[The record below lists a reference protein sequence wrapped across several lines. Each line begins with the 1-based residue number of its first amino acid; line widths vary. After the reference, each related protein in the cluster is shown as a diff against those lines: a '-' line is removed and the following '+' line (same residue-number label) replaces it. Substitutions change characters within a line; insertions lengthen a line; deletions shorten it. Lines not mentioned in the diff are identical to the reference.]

1 MYGYPIR
8 DQRSPK
14 PRGLD
19 YTSTCLVQNGG
30 DRDCLF
36 RRDPWY
42 YAKQCPLFGNVQQGA
57 TGEVL
62 VTKAKHKLQYMYYK
76 TSPTPKQGLPNVHLD
91 EGRLY
96 RWTPLGAIRN
106 PRTGKLRQKH
116 GKTITQDEIQRN
128 ITSEEPR
135 PLSPKSRASKRQ
147 FRACITATNTE
158 YITAITRG
166 GRYGGD

>member
-1 MYGYPIR
+1 M
-8 DQRSPK
+8 
-14 PRGLD
+14 
-19 YTSTCLVQNGG
+19 
-30 DRDCLF
+30 
-36 RRDPWY
+36 
-42 YAKQCPLFGNVQQGA
+42 QQGA

-76 TSPTPKQGLPNVHLD
+76 TSPTPKQALPNVHLD

-147 FRACITATNTE
+147 HSLQKCVFTAPALLAPHSDSFLHYWIPGTW
-158 YITAITRG
+158 YAVAIPG
-166 GRYGGD
+166 I